1 MLTDG
6 TIQTLIALAEAYEG
20 RIEMKRNGVLAVRTD
35 DSLEVYIDMEDGRT
49 LRPQEADERVVN
61 EAIMQWREQNHTYF
75 QKILGAMM

>member
-49 LRPQEADERVVN
+49 LRPQEADERVIN

>member
-49 LRPQEADERVVN
+49 LRPREADERVVN